1 MLLASSFLP
10 IKILLMLNITASN
23 TRVLSV
29 IVLGEVITE
38 FGVLVLRRIAHR
50 KFRSLPPTRLDA
62 IVSDPHPCIQL

>member
-29 IVLGEVITE
+29 IVLGEFITE
-38 FGVLVLRRIAHR
+38 FGILEKK
-50 KFRSLPPTRLDA
+50 KF
-62 IVSDPHPCIQL
+62 